1 VHPLPPIAFAALES
15 VRICRQDVDNPRG
28 RQERRRGAIQTPSF
42 PDAQLRIVDGA
53 SASDP
58 ESRDSGLDASHR
70 PGMTESE
77 LSDASL
83 LAKTVILREMSS
95 PETCTLRL
103 LDSITDA
110 SEY

>member
-1 VHPLPPIAFAALES
+1 MH
-15 VRICRQDVDNPRG
+15 NPG
-28 RQERRRGAIQTPSF
+28 VSRRGIKKSCLRTTPRPSSPATGLAHRAAIQTPSF

-53 SASDP
+53 SASDL

-110 SEY
+110 LEY